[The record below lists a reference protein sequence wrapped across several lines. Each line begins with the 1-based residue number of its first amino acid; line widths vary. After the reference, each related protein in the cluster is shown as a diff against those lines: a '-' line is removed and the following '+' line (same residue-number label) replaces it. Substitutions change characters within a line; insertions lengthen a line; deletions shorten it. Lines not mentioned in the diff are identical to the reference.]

1 MDFEQ
6 TRTSFPLPKSLRPTR
21 IYRQGRRA
29 YFGGTLAAPFLHW
42 PQIGDFKAT
51 NGQTLT
57 INAFT
62 TDEALLRLF
71 AESEAAGLVYLQRGY
86 FLLHA
91 SAVQVGQQAL
101 VIAGTPG
108 AGKSTTAA
116 AFVKAG
122 CAPLADDM
130 TLITFDQSGKPFV
143 IPTGPTLKI
152 WQNTAEGLGYN
163 HQHLQPCLEGQ
174 HKFYYTFSGNYPTTP
189 LPLERIVLLHRS
201 NRLRNQHSV
210 SAARVPF
217 ELLRHFPL
225 PHQLLKGAY
234 LQTHFSQSLQIA
246 RHAPVILQYRPHG
259 FDVLQNWV
267 SNQLTAHNQFLTVT

>member
-1 MDFEQ
+1 MNFEQ
-6 TRTSFPLPKSLRPTR
+6 IRTSFALPKSLRPTR

-29 YFGGTLAAPFLHW
+29 YFGGTLAESFLHW
-42 PQIGDFKAT
+42 PQVADFKAT

-57 INAFT
+57 INALT
-62 TDEALLRLF
+62 NDEALLRLF
-71 AESEAAGLVYLQRGY
+71 TESEAAGLIYLQKGY

-91 SAVQVGQQAL
+91 SAVQVGQQAV

-143 IPTGPTLKI
+143 VPTGPTLKI
-152 WQNTAEGLGYN
+152 WQTTAEGLGYQP
-163 HQHLQPCLEGQ
+163 QHLQPCLEGQ
-174 HKFYYTFSGNYPTTP
+174 NKFYHTFLGDYPTAP
-189 LPLERIVLLHRS
+189 LPLARIVLLHRS
-201 NRLRNQHSV
+201 NRLKAQNSI
-210 SAARVPF
+210 SASGVPF
-217 ELLRHFPL
+217 ELLKHFPL
-225 PHQLLKGAY
+225 PHQLLKGDY
-234 LQTHFSQSLQIA
+234 LQTHFGQSLQLA
-246 RHAPVILQYRPHG
+246 RHAPVVLQYRPQG

-267 SNQLTAHNQFLTVT
+267 NDQLVAHNQSLTVT